1 MKQVASSS
9 SPFRSFQLQYSGD
22 MMYCARRFQ
31 VVNENVWICIV
42 DVVIASNEDVW
53 FFLCFFKSR
62 SDLGARSV
70 SCLYVDGMN
79 VFAEMK
85 PILAKCVFGLE
96 SVHL

>member
-1 MKQVASSS
+1 MKTCGFALWMLLL
-9 SPFRSFQLQYSGD
+9 LQMRTFG
-22 MMYCARRFQ
+22 
-31 VVNENVWICIV
+31 
-42 DVVIASNEDVW
+42 
-53 FFLCFFKSR
+53 FFSVFFKSR

-96 SVHL
+96 SVICIYDT